1 MFSMQFARPL
11 VASVFALVLIAAAS
25 AAPKQKTATH
35 AVQQRS
41 PARKATVPGTNPH
54 MNKRSH
60 PVGAPNTHKHHK
72 WL

>member
-1 MFSMQFARPL
+1 MRFARPL
-11 VASVFALVLIAAAS
+11 AASVFALVLTAAAC

-35 AVQQRS
+35 AVPQHP
-41 PARKATVPGTNPH
+41 PARKATMPGTNPH